1 MKIIQHRLCRDDGTV
16 YPFIPSPNL
25 GGEIQHEFLVIH
37 YTAMRDAQLAIN
49 WLIDPERKVS
59 AHLVIGRDG
68 NITQLVPFDKIAWHA
83 GRSEWKGF
91 VNLNQYS
98 IGIELDNAGFL
109 TRHNNPLAP
118 HLRDCR
124 LSIVDCR
131 LKRQTIINHQS
142 RWLSWLKDE
151 YDDSEVIEA
160 VHKHETEPRGWH
172 TFTPEQIAA
181 ALEVSKLLVNHY
193 NLRDVVGHD
202 DIAPGRKLDPG
213 PAFPME
219 NFRARLF
226 EGLEC

>member
-1 MKIIQHRLCRDDGTV
+1 MKIIQHRLYRDDGTA
-16 YPFIPSPNL
+16 YSFIPSPNF
-25 GGEIQHEFLVIH
+25 GSEIQHEFLVIH
-37 YTAMRDAQLAIN
+37 YTAGRDAQSAIN

-68 NITQLVPFDKIAWHA
+68 SITQLVPFDKIAWHA

-91 VNLNQYS
+91 INLNQYS
-98 IGIELDNAGFL
+98 LGIELDNAGFL

-118 HLRDCR
+118 HLFS
-124 LSIVDCR
+124 LVDGDR
-131 LKRQTIINHQS
+131 GEKVDN

-181 ALEVSKLLVNHY
+181 ALEVAKLLVKNY
-193 NLRDVVGHD
+193 NLWDVVGHD

-219 NFRARLF
+219 SFRACLF

>member
-1 MKIIQHRLCRDDGTV
+1 MKIIRHRLYRDDGTA
-16 YPFIPSPNL
+16 YPFIPSPNF
-25 GGEIQHEFLVIH
+25 GGEVQHEFLVIH
-37 YTAMRDAQLAIN
+37 YTAGRDAQSAIN

-91 VNLNQYS
+91 INLNQYS
-98 IGIELDNAGFL
+98 LGIELDNAGFL
-109 TRHNNPLAP
+109 TRHSNPLAP
-118 HLRDCR
+118 FNKGD
-124 LSIVDCR
+124 
-131 LKRQTIINHQS
+131 N

-172 TFTPEQIAA
+172 IFTPEQIEA

-219 NFRARLF
+219 EFRARLF
-226 EGLEC
+226 EGEE